1 VHVPTTV
8 VYGSRDS
15 IVPPEQSRA
24 VAAVAAGETR
34 VVEIASADHN
44 DPTLLDAEKLIE
56 AVVELAERVCE
67 PPNQALLT
75 AGLGHHRH
83 RRDRRV
89 GE

>member
-1 VHVPTTV
+1 VKVPTTV

-34 VVEIASADHN
+34 VVEIAGADHN
-44 DPTLLDAEKLIE
+44 DLALLEGEKLIE

-67 PPNQALLT
+67 TPRTKRARGTPRPSPPSA
-75 AGLGHHRH
+75 
-83 RRDRRV
+83 
-89 GE
+89 